1 MTILLLL
8 HLLVLFSKI
17 VLNLIEKFVV
27 ILARNLIDN
36 VRWNDVLIEAVEEN
50 IDSKKIICQ
59 LWAGY
64 RSWVKTINAFGN
76 ILSN

>member
-59 LWAGY
+59 LWTACI
-64 RSWVKTINAFGN
+64 SWVETINAFSN
-76 ILSN
+76 FLSK

>member
-36 VRWNDVLIEAVEEN
+36 VRWNDVFIEAVEEN

-59 LWAGY
+59 LWAACIG
-64 RSWVKTINAFGN
+64 WVETINTFSY
-76 ILSN
+76 ILSK